1 MSGVESPSTPPRT
14 GLALQAL
21 CLLVVLGAL
30 ALLAVRGPLPARME
44 SMQVVLAVGS
54 LAWLGSVALAAR
66 AVGDLRLVVGG
77 ALALRLVAAV
87 GEPSLSDDVYRY
99 LWEGELV
106 AHGVSPYAHAPDD
119 PELASFRERL
129 PEVHGRINHRG
140 IPAAYPP
147 LTQAANALV
156 TAAAHAG
163 WERPGARRGVAAM
176 RLFYGL
182 CDLLVLVPLA
192 LLLRRRGLPPG
203 LLVVWAWSPLVA
215 LEYAGSAH
223 FDSLGIL
230 LLVTGLALATDR
242 DERRSGGPGARE
254 GLGLAA
260 LAAGGLVKLLPFAV
274 VPFAVRGPSWR
285 GRALWVALV
294 SVVASLPI
302 LSLSGE
308 GGARGLL
315 VGLGEYGTRWEGGS
329 LVFRWVDRALRLREL
344 PYVDPQL
351 VGRAIVAVGWLL
363 GACWA
368 WRRRLAPL
376 AAAGFLVGSFLVWSP
391 TLHPWYVTWMLPFV
405 ALRPRFSWLWL
416 AVAAPL
422 LYWPLAGWKARG
434 EWVEPGWVWPIL
446 ALPFFLASVIEWRA
460 RRARAGGVGAR
471 PA

>member
-1 MSGVESPSTPPRT
+1 MPPR
-14 GLALQAL
+14 G
-21 CLLVVLGAL
+21 
-30 ALLAVRGPLPARME
+30 
-44 SMQVVLAVGS
+44 
-54 LAWLGSVALAAR
+54 
-66 AVGDLRLVVGG
+66 VGDLRLVVGG

-87 GEPSLSDDVYRY
+87 GAPSLSDDVYRY

-156 TAAAHAG
+156 TAAAHAS
-163 WERPGARRGVAAM
+163 WERPGVRGVAAM

-192 LLLRRRGLPPG
+192 LLLRRRGLSPG

-223 FDSLGIL
+223 FDSLGIA
-230 LLVTGLALATDR
+230 LLVAGLALATPGH
-242 DERRSGGPGARE
+242 ERRGRWPGARE

-274 VPFAVRGPSWR
+274 VPFAVRGPFWR
-285 GRALWVALV
+285 GRVQWVALV
-294 SVVASLPI
+294 AVVASLPI
-302 LSLSGE
+302 LSLSG
-308 GGARGLL
+308 GVRGLL
-315 VGLGEYGTRWEGGS
+315 VGIGEYGTRWEGGS
-329 LVFRWVDRALRLREL
+329 LVFRWIDRALRLPEWADF
-344 PYVDPQL
+344 DPQL
-351 VGRAIVAVGWLL
+351 VSRAIVAVAWLL
-363 GACWA
+363 GARWA
-368 WRRRLAPL
+368 WRRQLEPL

-391 TLHPWYVTWMLPFV
+391 TLHPWYVTWVLPFV
-405 ALRPRFSWLWL
+405 ALAPRFSWLWL
-416 AVAAPL
+416 AAAAPL
-422 LYWPLAGWKARG
+422 LYWPLAGWRASG

-446 ALPFFLASVIEWRA
+446 ALRFFLASAVEWFA
-460 RRARAGGVGAR
+460 RRARTDGVGERTA
-471 PA
+471 